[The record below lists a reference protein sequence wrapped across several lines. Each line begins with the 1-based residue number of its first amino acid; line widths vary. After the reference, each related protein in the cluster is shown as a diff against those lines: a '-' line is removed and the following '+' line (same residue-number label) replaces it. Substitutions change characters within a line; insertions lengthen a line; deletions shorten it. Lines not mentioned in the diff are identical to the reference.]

1 MCLEGLAPLRQ
12 PAIEKGLE
20 NRDTVIIIK
29 MTCGSCMFIFIIYAR
44 IWKASDDMAQ
54 VDKTLRLQQFQNR
67 LAFLGIDGALLVNA
81 RDIFYYCGTAQPAIL
96 LITPADYRLMV
107 RKGLE
112 FALVETWMDK
122 GRLVAGGIGDVRDHL
137 VAMGVRG
144 GRLGL
149 ETDVMSADLFLRV
162 QRLLPEFLPVSVTR
176 EILIQRMIKDQDEL
190 GLIRHAC
197 AIMQIGHDRVF
208 EVLKPGMSELELAAE
223 IEYAHRRAGHE
234 GAICIRISD
243 YLMVNG
249 PLASGEN
256 LYRTT
261 GWANTITGVGLSSA
275 ITAGP
280 SLRPIQ
286 PGDIVMADIP
296 VYHQGYHCDESRT
309 YVLGEPK
316 PGISALHASLREIVD
331 SVLEEMKPG
340 TRCSDLFHVANDCA
354 QRLGVGDYF
363 LTLADRKSPLIGH
376 GVGLEVNELPVL
388 EAHSDLELQANMVTT
403 LEMHLTH
410 PQHGVVKTEFMV
422 LVTPDGYERLS
433 VKGCEL
439 FVVDN

>member
-1 MCLEGLAPLRQ
+1 M
-12 PAIEKGLE
+12 
-20 NRDTVIIIK
+20 D
-29 MTCGSCMFIFIIYAR
+29 
-44 IWKASDDMAQ
+44 Q

-67 LAFLGIDGALLVNA
+67 LASLGIDGVLLINA

-96 LITPADYRLMV
+96 IITPDDYRLMV

-112 FALVETWMDK
+112 FAGAETWLDK
-122 GRLVAGGIGDVRDHL
+122 GRMVTGGIGSARDHL

-144 GRLGL
+144 GKLGL

-162 QRLLPEFLPVSVTR
+162 QRLLPEFVPVSVTR
-176 EILIQRMIKDQDEL
+176 EILTQRMIKDQEEL
-190 GLIRHAC
+190 GLIRKAC

-208 EVLKPGMSELELAAE
+208 EVLRPGMTELELAAE

-261 GWANTITGVGLSSA
+261 GWANTITGVGLSPA

-296 VYHQGYHCDESRT
+296 VFHHGYHCDESRT

-316 PGISALHASLREIVD
+316 PGVRALHDSLREIVD
-331 SVLEEMKPG
+331 AVLHNMKPG
-340 TRCSDLFHVANDCA
+340 VRCKDLFHTAHDYA
-354 QRLGVGDYF
+354 QRLGADDYF
-363 LTLADRKSPLIGH
+363 LTLSDRKSPLIGH

-388 EAHSDLELQANMVTT
+388 EAGSDLEMQANMVTT

-410 PQHGVVKTEFMV
+410 PHYGVVKTEFMV
-422 LVTPDGYERLS
+422 LVTPNGYERLS

-439 FVVDN
+439 FVVGD

>member
-1 MCLEGLAPLRQ
+1 M
-12 PAIEKGLE
+12 
-20 NRDTVIIIK
+20 D
-29 MTCGSCMFIFIIYAR
+29 
-44 IWKASDDMAQ
+44 Q
-54 VDKTLRLQQFQNR
+54 VGKTLRLQQFQGR
-67 LAFLGIDGALLVNA
+67 LASLGIDCALLVNA

-96 LITPADYRLMV
+96 LITAGDYRLIV
-107 RKGLE
+107 RKGME
-112 FALVETWMDK
+112 FALAETWLDT
-122 GRLVAGGIGDVRDHL
+122 GRMVVGGTGNVGSYL
-137 VAMGVRG
+137 NAMGVRSG
-144 GRLGL
+144 KLGL
-149 ETDVMSADLFLRV
+149 ETDVMPADLYLRV

-176 EILIQRMIKDQDEL
+176 EILIQRMIKDTEEL
-190 GLIRHAC
+190 KLIRGAC
-197 AIMQIGHDRVF
+197 AIMQVGHDRVF
-208 EVLKPGMSELELAAE
+208 EVLKPGMTELELAAE

-280 SLRPIQ
+280 SMRPIQ
-286 PGDIVMADIP
+286 PGDLVMADIP
-296 VYHQGYHCDESRT
+296 VFHHGYHCDESRT
-309 YVLGEPK
+309 YVLGKPK
-316 PGISALHASLREIVD
+316 PGIRALHDYLREIVD
-331 SVLEEMKPG
+331 SVLQELKPG
-340 TRCSDLFHVANDCA
+340 TRCSDLFHTANDCA
-354 QRLGVGDYF
+354 QRLRVGDYF
-363 LTLADRKSPLIGH
+363 QTLADRKSPLIGH

-388 EAHSDLELQANMVTT
+388 EANSDLELQANMVTT